1 MRLMLLLL
9 ARRGAGLVAPVR
21 RSITMT
27 ASSYD
32 VVVIGGGHA
41 GCEAA
46 TAAARA
52 GARTA
57 LVTQNADT
65 VGEMSCNPSIGG
77 IGKGHLVKEVD
88 ALAGQKSSETFS
100 ESRKARLRELKMNL
114 VLNLVFSFFRCLFSR
129 LYLFRWH
136 FLDRFQV

>member
-9 ARRGAGLVAPVR
+9 ARRGASLVAPVR

-46 TAAARA
+46 TAAART

-77 IGKGHLVKEVD
+77 IGNWGFP
-88 ALAGQKSSETFS
+88 GPNSSPFAQAIRS
-100 ESRKARLRELKMNL
+100 S
-114 VLNLVFSFFRCLFSR
+114 
-129 LYLFRWH
+129 
-136 FLDRFQV
+136 

>member
-1 MRLMLLLL
+1 MLMLLLL

-21 RSITMT
+21 RGITMT

-46 TAAARA
+46 TAAART

-65 VGEMSCNPSIGG
+65 VGEMSCCLLYTSPSPR
-77 IGKGHLVKEVD
+77 D
-88 ALAGQKSSETFS
+88 S
-100 ESRKARLRELKMNL
+100 
-114 VLNLVFSFFRCLFSR
+114 
-129 LYLFRWH
+129 
-136 FLDRFQV
+136 

>member
-1 MRLMLLLL
+1 M
-9 ARRGAGLVAPVR
+9 APVR

-88 ALAGQKSSETFS
+88 ALGGVMGVVFGAFEPMEVPAVDAPKVTVRETIKQGLRSAG
-100 ESRKARLRELKMNL
+100 ARSNM
-114 VLNLVFSFFRCLFSR
+114 
-129 LYLFRWH
+129 
-136 FLDRFQV
+136 RFILWPDGCPAI